1 MKKSLLILALS
12 LSTTIFAGT
21 CKYGVDSS
29 SLEWIAFKTP
39 AKVAVKGT
47 FNKIKV
53 TSKAS
58 TSMQGLLQSSSVH
71 IVTANVNSNNEG
83 RDAKLV
89 KNFFNVQGVKTID
102 AKVLKTGDGTA
113 DVEISMNNI
122 KKVITMKFDGGES
135 TMMLSGT
142 INLADFKMLPSL
154 ESITKAC
161 YDLHKGKTWQDV
173 DLEFTLDT
181 SCK

>member
-21 CKYGVDSS
+21 CKYGVESS
-29 SLEWIAFKTP
+29 SLQWIAFKTP
-39 AKVAVKGT
+39 SKVAVKGT
-47 FNKIKV
+47 FDAVKLNA
-53 TSKAS
+53 TAS
-58 TSMQGLLQSSSVH
+58 TSMQGLLQSSNVH
-71 IVTANVNSNNEG
+71 IITSNVNSSNEG

-89 KNFFNVQGVKTID
+89 KNFFDVQGVKTID

-122 KKVITMKFDGGES
+122 KKVITMKFDAGES

-142 INLADFKMLPSL
+142 IDLADFNMLPSL

-161 YDLHKGKTWQDV
+161 YELHQGKTWQDV
-173 DLEFTLDT
+173 DLEFTLNT